1 MKLDQESRLVARCRR
16 GEGRAWDELFDLFH
30 GPVSRFVF
38 QLSPDFSREDA
49 EEISQ
54 ETFLSVVR
62 NIGHYRG
69 ESQLQTWI
77 FRIASNKSR
86 DFRER
91 KLAAKRGGGTL
102 PISLQAEDPETGL
115 TADPPCPLPA
125 PDEVLLQA
133 ERCALVGRAL
143 EQMEPPCREVIELRY
158 FADLSYEEISKELQV
173 NQKTVSSRL
182 SKCLDRLEKIA
193 GALFSG
199 KKSHPFPV

>member
-16 GEGRAWDELFDLFH
+16 GESRAWDELFDLFY
-30 GPVSRFVF
+30 GPVSRFIF
-38 QLSPDFSREDA
+38 QISPEFTREDS
-49 EEISQ
+49 EEIAQ
-54 ETFLSVVR
+54 DTFLSVIR

-77 FRIASNKSR
+77 FRIASNKAR

-91 KLAAKRGGGTL
+91 KVAAKRGGGLT

-115 TADPPCPLPA
+115 TADPASPLPS
-125 PDEVLLQA
+125 PDEILLRT
-133 ERCALVGRAL
+133 ENCSLIGLALQHL
-143 EQMEPPCREVIELRY
+143 EPPCREVIELRY

-182 SKCLDRLEKIA
+182 SRCLDRLEKIA
-193 GALFSG
+193 SSLFSG
-199 KKSHPFPV
+199 KKSDPFPV